1 LQYAHLKKSLKMNYK
16 IFFIF
21 FLISLNS
28 CIENPIKTSSKI
40 DLKKENFSNKGFA
53 LIYSENLILDKSV
66 NKKINDRDLLIF
78 QKNLKKNTNVKITNL
93 INNRSILAKVG
104 PSADYPFFY
113 NSVISKRISI
123 ELDLFMDNPYVE
135 IKELAYNSSFVA
147 KVSKTF
153 DEEKNVASKA
163 PVDEIKVSSLSKEK
177 ITIIEK
183 TNKNFNYI
191 IKIADLYFRDSAN
204 DLTTRIKKE
213 TTIEK
218 VFVNNLSKSQY
229 RVFLGPF
236 HNINLLQK
244 AFNDIKILKFENIEI
259 IYND

>member
-1 LQYAHLKKSLKMNYK
+1 MNYK

-28 CIENPIKTSSKI
+28 CIENPIKSNGKFDI
-40 DLKKENFSNKGFA
+40 KKKHFSNKGFT
-53 LIYSENLILDKSV
+53 LIYSEDLILNKLV
-66 NKKINDRDLLIF
+66 NKKINESDLLIF
-78 QKNLKKNTNVKITNL
+78 QKNLKKNTNIKITNL
-93 INNRSILAKVG
+93 VNNRSILAKVG
-104 PSADYPFFY
+104 SSSDYPNFY
-113 NSVISKRISI
+113 NSVISKRIAI
-123 ELDLFMDNPYVE
+123 ELDLSIDDPYVQ
-135 IKELAYNSSFVA
+135 IKELVNNSSFIA
-147 KVSKTF
+147 KASKTF

-163 PVDEIKVSSLSKEK
+163 PVDVISVSNLSKETK
-177 ITIIEK
+177 TITKK
-183 TNKNFNYI
+183 TKRNFNYI

-204 DLTTRIKKE
+204 DLINRIKEE
-213 TTIEK
+213 TIVKK

-236 HNINLLQK
+236 DNINLLQK